1 MSTHNQILETI
12 KSFNK
17 EQQFKLLEFIKSI
30 KPAKRNSGKDLLKFV
45 GKIPKSDLKIMQ
57 SSINEGCENIDKN
70 EW

>member
-1 MSTHNQILETI
+1 MSTQNQILETI
-12 KSFNK
+12 KNFNK
-17 EQQFKLLEFIKSI
+17 DQQFKLLEFIKSI
-30 KPAKRNSGKDLLKFV
+30 KPSKRKTGKDLLKFV

>member
-1 MSTHNQILETI
+1 MSTQNQILETI

-30 KPAKRNSGKDLLKFV
+30 KPEKRKKGKDLLKFV
-45 GKIPKSDLKIMQ
+45 GSIPKSDLKIME
-57 SSINEGCENIDKN
+57 SSINSGCENIDKN